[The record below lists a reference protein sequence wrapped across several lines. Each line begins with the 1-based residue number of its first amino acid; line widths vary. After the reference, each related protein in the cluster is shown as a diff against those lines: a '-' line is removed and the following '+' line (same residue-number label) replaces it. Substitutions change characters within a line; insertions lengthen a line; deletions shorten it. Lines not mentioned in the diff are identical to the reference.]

1 MCSSVDFVTSSG
13 YFASPNFPYEYPAN
27 LDCQCTLQS
36 LNNGQRVRLE
46 AIHFTIK
53 YDSPCRD
60 WLEIASG
67 HYRRRLCG
75 AYRSTLVSD
84 RFRLSL
90 HTDRRDSHQGLW
102 LFFNGTYT
110 AVFLL
115 SLLSSR
121 HSEFR
126 CRNSATVEVIMPS
139 NKSHK

>member
-1 MCSSVDFVTSSG
+1 MCSSVDFVTNSG

-27 LDCQCTLQS
+27 LDCQCTLKS
-36 LNNGQRVRLE
+36 LNSGQRVRLE

-67 HYRRRLCG
+67 HYKRRLCG

-90 HTDRRDSHQGLW
+90 HTDKRDSHQGLW
-102 LFFNGTYT
+102 LFFNGKHTSALGHTSVCLTRATLLLLGIHYT
-110 AVFLL
+110 LALI
-115 SLLSSR
+115 
-121 HSEFR
+121 R
-126 CRNSATVEVIMPS
+126 CTETRD
-139 NKSHK
+139 